1 MVTKKQTSKE
11 YFNSISLLYYAMIAS
26 QVLFILFSIY
36 FRLNVMLTDELN
48 EFKNIFIFIVPLLAI
63 GGVIG
68 SNYMYKTKL
77 TEAKS
82 KTDLLEIMG
91 TFRAALILR
100 FAILEGSSFF
110 AIAIYFL
117 TGNIMYLGISGLIIG
132 FFFFL
137 KPSRERAAID
147 LELSVNNTQYINDL
161 DKVIAEITIQN

>member
-1 MVTKKQTSKE
+1 
-11 YFNSISLLYYAMIAS
+11 
-26 QVLFILFSIY
+26 
-36 FRLNVMLTDELN
+36 
-48 EFKNIFIFIVPLLAI
+48 
-63 GGVIG
+63 
-68 SNYMYKTKL
+68 MYKTKL